1 MSDEAPTLDLS
12 ALDFRP
18 AWAKD
23 PSAAPAAPREFRE
36 PRPARGGFKRPG
48 QPGGKFGA
56 PRRGGPKPSGKKFDG
71 PRRDDRQPPPP
82 PPNPFPWLRIAF
94 TATAPAVETV
104 VAQVRHTGKTFSL
117 FDIARILLRNPA
129 SYTID
134 LTSAPKQPEGPFWVV
149 DVDSSV
155 WLDREAAVRHLL
167 RKKRDEFYRAETV
180 ATEPPKGNFPVVAV
194 CGMSGVLLG
203 PPNHHDFER
212 RLRELHRERFA
223 RLDFETFRARLKM
236 ERDPEVIEKW
246 RAEVSQT
253 TQYQPLLGES
263 AGKLPDLAA
272 VERHFAEHHAAA
284 HLKFVDVAPVPGD
297 PKTTAVDPALA
308 PLLNHAR
315 DEEERFPLRLA
326 QSLSRALS
334 GAGLRFYKSPNRTTF
349 VSAARPRHLNLEE
362 VPVSDSIK
370 KILELIREKKSLRR
384 PQLLNLLAPKPS
396 ESSPVAAPLAT
407 PPGGSPAPVVTNAP
421 ESPTASAA
429 PQTPD
434 PANPPAEPT
443 APPSSETSSV
453 AAPSPAPI
461 VPSAPEPSTSS
472 AAPVAAP
479 SPAPVVST
487 DPAREAIVNDL
498 LWLTH
503 EGYVIEYADGRLESV
518 PPPKHPP
525 APAPETPPSAAPA
538 EAAAAVAEPP
548 ASSPSSSVP
557 RVEAAP
563 KNPAG

>member
-1 MSDEAPTLDLS
+1 MPEDAPSLDLS

-23 PSAAPAAPREFRE
+23 PSAAPSVPREIRE
-36 PRPARGGFKRPG
+36 PRPEKRGAFPR
-48 QPGGKFGA
+48 GGKFPGKPGG
-56 PRRGGPKPSGKKFDG
+56 PRRGPKPHGKKFDG
-71 PRRDDRQPPPP
+71 PRRDDRKPAPP

-104 VAQVRHTGKTFSL
+104 VQQVRHTGKTFSL

-149 DVDSSV
+149 DADHSV
-155 WLDREAAVRHLL
+155 WLSRDSAVRHLL
-167 RKKRDEFYRAETV
+167 RKKRDELYRSETV
-180 ATEPPKGNFPVVAV
+180 EVEAPKGNFPVVAV

-212 RLRELHRERFA
+212 KLRELHRERFS
-223 RLDFETFRARLKM
+223 RMDFETFRSRLKM

-246 RAEVSQT
+246 RAEASKAT
-253 TQYQPLLGES
+253 EFYPREGENPE
-263 AGKLPDLAA
+263 KLANLAA
-272 VERHFAEHHAAA
+272 VERHFAEHHAPA
-284 HLKFVDVAPVPGD
+284 HIKFVDVAPVPGD

-334 GAGLRFYKSPNRTTF
+334 SAGLRFHKSANRTTF
-349 VSAARPRHLNLEE
+349 VSASRPRHLNLDE

-384 PQLLNLLAPKPS
+384 TQLLDILAP
-396 ESSPVAAPLAT
+396 
-407 PPGGSPAPVVTNAP
+407 
-421 ESPTASAA
+421 
-429 PQTPD
+429 
-434 PANPPAEPT
+434 
-443 APPSSETSSV
+443 
-453 AAPSPAPI
+453 AAPSPSPIPAPAP
-461 VPSAPEPSTSS
+461 VSEPATSEPAGPFVDASPEPVVHP
-472 AAPVAAP
+472 AAPLPANQSASEP
-479 SPAPVVST
+479 EAPVVSS
-487 DPAREAIVNDL
+487 DPVRDSIVNDL

-525 APAPETPPSAAPA
+525 KSTSDEATISADSAPALAAPQQTTA
-538 EAAAAVAEPP
+538 TVENPP
-548 ASSPSSSVP
+548 A
-557 RVEAAP
+557 
-563 KNPAG
+563 

>member
-23 PSAAPAAPREFRE
+23 PSSAPSAPREFRE
-36 PRPARGGFKRPG
+36 PRPDRPEKRGGFPR
-48 QPGGKFGA
+48 GGKFEGRPGG
-56 PRRGGPKPSGKKFDG
+56 PRRGGPKPQGGKFDG
-71 PRRDDRQPPPP
+71 PRRDDRQPEPP

-104 VAQVRHTGKTFSL
+104 VTQVRHTGKTFSL

-149 DVDSSV
+149 DADRSV
-155 WLDREAAVRHLL
+155 WLNRESAVRHLL

-180 ATEPPKGNFPVVAV
+180 ETEPPKGNFPVVAV

-212 RLRELHRERFA
+212 RLRGLHRERFA
-223 RLDFETFRARLKM
+223 RLDFETFRSRLKM

-246 RAEVSQT
+246 RAEASKT
-253 TQYQPLLGES
+253 TVYFPLAGEDPE
-263 AGKLPDLAA
+263 KLSDLAA
-272 VERHFAEHHAAA
+272 VERHFAEHHAPA
-284 HLKFVDVAPVPGD
+284 HLKFTDLAAVPGD

-308 PLLNHAR
+308 PLLNYAR
-315 DEEERFPLRLA
+315 GEEERFPLRLA

-349 VSAARPRHLNLEE
+349 VSGARPRHLNLDE

-384 PQLLNLLAPKPS
+384 PQLLNLLAPPGP
-396 ESSPVAAPLAT
+396 ESLQVADPAGPPPVAAAAC
-407 PPGGSPAPVVTNAP
+407 PPVCGSPAPVV
-421 ESPTASAA
+421 
-429 PQTPD
+429 
-434 PANPPAEPT
+434 
-443 APPSSETSSV
+443 SSEDR
-453 AAPSPAPI
+453 
-461 VPSAPEPSTSS
+461 EPSTPTTV
-472 AAPVAAP
+472 APVN
-479 SPAPVVST
+479 
-487 DPAREAIVNDL
+487 PAREAVVNDL

-525 APAPETPPSAAPA
+525 KPAAPEEPVTAATPPPDVATNEAPAAASGETPAA
-538 EAAAAVAEPP
+538 
-548 ASSPSSSVP
+548 
-557 RVEAAP
+557 
-563 KNPAG
+563 

>member
-36 PRPARGGFKRPG
+36 PRPEKRGGFQPRGGKFPG
-48 QPGGKFGA
+48 QPGG
-56 PRRGGPKPSGKKFDG
+56 PRRGGPRPPGKKSAA
-71 PRRDDRQPPPP
+71 PRRDDRQPP

-117 FDIARILLRNPA
+117 FDIARILLRNPV

-149 DVDSSV
+149 DADHSV
-155 WLDREAAVRHLL
+155 WLNREAAVRHLL

-180 ATEPPKGNFPVVAV
+180 EIEPPKGNFPVVAV

-212 RLRELHRERFA
+212 KLRELHRERFA
-223 RLDFETFRARLKM
+223 RLDFETFRTRLKM
-236 ERDPEVIEKW
+236 ERTPEVIDKW
-246 RAEVSQT
+246 RAEASRT
-253 TQYQPLLGES
+253 TVYFPLAGENPDQ
-263 AGKLPDLAA
+263 LPDLAA
-272 VERHFAEHHAAA
+272 VERHFGEHHAGA
-284 HLKFVDVAPVPGD
+284 HIKFVDLAPVPGD

-308 PLLNHAR
+308 PLLNYAR
-315 DEEERFPLRLA
+315 GEEERFPLRLA

-334 GAGLRFYKSPNRTTF
+334 AAGLRFHKSPNRTTF
-349 VSAARPRHLNLEE
+349 VSAARPRHLNLDE
-362 VPVSDSIK
+362 VPVSDGIR
-370 KILELIREKKSLRR
+370 KILELIRQKKSLRR
-384 PQLLNLLAPKPS
+384 PQLLDLLAPKSPAAPTATELETS
-396 ESSPVAAPLAT
+396 ESPSAAAPACA
-407 PPGGSPAPVVTNAP
+407 PVGGSPPPAVPPAP
-421 ESPTASAA
+421 EASA
-429 PQTPD
+429 
-434 PANPPAEPT
+434 PA
-443 APPSSETSSV
+443 
-453 AAPSPAPI
+453 
-461 VPSAPEPSTSS
+461 
-472 AAPVAAP
+472 
-479 SPAPVVST
+479 VVT
-487 DPAREAIVNDL
+487 DPAREAVVNDL

-525 APAPETPPSAAPA
+525 KPGESPAPESASPA
-538 EAAAAVAEPP
+538 DAEVSGHPAV
-548 ASSPSSSVP
+548 
-557 RVEAAP
+557 
-563 KNPAG
+563 

>member
-1 MSDEAPTLDLS
+1 MSEEAPTLDLS

-23 PSAAPAAPREFRE
+23 PSSAPSAPREFRE
-36 PRPARGGFKRPG
+36 PRPEKRGGFPRGNKFEG
-48 QPGGKFGA
+48 KPGG
-56 PRRGGPKPSGKKFDG
+56 PRRDGPKPHGKKFDG
-71 PRRDDRQPPPP
+71 PRRDDNRPPPP

-149 DVDSSV
+149 DADRSV
-155 WLDREAAVRHLL
+155 WLQREAAVRHLL

-180 ATEPPKGNFPVVAV
+180 ETEPPKGNFPVVAV

-212 RLRELHRERFA
+212 KLRDLHRERFA
-223 RLDFETFRARLKM
+223 RLDFETFRSRLKM

-246 RAEVSQT
+246 RAEASKT
-253 TQYQPLLGES
+253 IEYFPLAGENPE
-263 AGKLPDLAA
+263 KLSDLAA
-272 VERHFAEHHAAA
+272 VERHFAEHHAPA
-284 HLKFVDVAPVPGD
+284 HLKFVDLAPVPGD
-297 PKTTAVDPALA
+297 PKTTAVDPALG

-334 GAGLRFYKSPNRTTF
+334 AAGLRFYKSPNRTTF
-349 VSAARPRHLNLEE
+349 VSAARPRHLNLDE

-370 KILELIREKKSLRR
+370 KILELIRARKSIRR
-384 PQLLNLLAPKPS
+384 PQLLDLLAP
-396 ESSPVAAPLAT
+396 T
-407 PPGGSPAPVVTNAP
+407 
-421 ESPTASAA
+421 
-429 PQTPD
+429 
-434 PANPPAEPT
+434 
-443 APPSSETSSV
+443 
-453 AAPSPAPI
+453 
-461 VPSAPEPSTSS
+461 
-472 AAPVAAP
+472 VAAP
-479 SPAPVVST
+479 SPAPVVAPDSIPSADSDPAAPPPAEPAT
-487 DPAREAIVNDL
+487 APTNPEVSNSVPAVPVNPAREAVVNDL

-503 EGYVIEYADGRLESV
+503 EGYVIEFADGRLESV
-518 PPPKHPP
+518 PPPKNPP
-525 APAPETPPSAAPA
+525 KPETAAAPISTESNEGHEGKEQAGPDAEAPTDAAPE
-538 EAAAAVAEPP
+538 
-548 ASSPSSSVP
+548 
-557 RVEAAP
+557 
-563 KNPAG
+563 G

>member
-23 PSAAPAAPREFRE
+23 PSSAPSAPREFRE
-36 PRPARGGFKRPG
+36 PRPEKRGGFQRPG
-48 QPGGKFGA
+48 KPGGKFGA
-56 PRRGGPKPSGKKFDG
+56 PRRGRPDKPHGKKFDG
-71 PRRDDRQPPPP
+71 PRRRDEDRLPPP

-94 TATAPAVETV
+94 TATSPAVETV
-104 VAQVRHTGKTFSL
+104 VTQVRHTGKTFSL

-149 DVDSSV
+149 DVDHSV
-155 WLDREAAVRHLL
+155 WLNRESAVRHLL

-180 ATEPPKGNFPVVAV
+180 ETEPPKGNFPVVAV

-212 RLRELHRERFA
+212 KLRELHRERFS
-223 RLDFETFRARLKM
+223 RLDFETFRSRLKM

-246 RAEVSQT
+246 RAEASKT
-253 TQYQPLLGES
+253 TEYYPLAGENPE
-263 AGKLPDLAA
+263 KLADLAA
-272 VERHFAEHHAAA
+272 VERHFAEHHASA
-284 HLKFVDVAPVPGD
+284 HLKFTDLAPVPGD

-315 DEEERFPLRLA
+315 GEEERFPLRLA

-334 GAGLRFYKSPNRTTF
+334 GAGLRFHKSPNRTTF
-349 VSAARPRHLNLEE
+349 VSASRPRHLNLEE

-370 KILELIREKKSLRR
+370 KILELIRAKKSLRR
-384 PQLLNLLAPKPS
+384 PQLLDLLAP
-396 ESSPVAAPLAT
+396 PLADT
-407 PPGGSPAPVVTNAP
+407 S
-421 ESPTASAA
+421 AS
-429 PQTPD
+429 T
-434 PANPPAEPT
+434 
-443 APPSSETSSV
+443 
-453 AAPSPAPI
+453 
-461 VPSAPEPSTSS
+461 
-472 AAPVAAP
+472 PVAAP
-479 SPAPVVST
+479 SSPGLGPSEPEAPAPAVLPESKALAT
-487 DPAREAIVNDL
+487 AATADPTREALINDL

-525 APAPETPPSAAPA
+525 KPAPETTSPVSAAPA
-538 EAAAAVAEPP
+538 RTEDTGSAEE
-548 ASSPSSSVP
+548 PS
-557 RVEAAP
+557 A
-563 KNPAG
+563 

>member
-23 PSAAPAAPREFRE
+23 PSSAPPIPREFRE
-36 PRPARGGFKRPG
+36 PRPDKRGGFKR
-48 QPGGKFGA
+48 GGKPSG
-56 PRRGGPKPSGKKFDG
+56 PRHGGPKPHGKKFDG
-71 PRRDDRQPPPP
+71 PRREANKPPPP

-94 TATAPAVETV
+94 TATPPAVETV

-149 DVDSSV
+149 DADHSV
-155 WLDREAAVRHLL
+155 WLNRESAVRHLL
-167 RKKRDEFYRAETV
+167 RKKRDEFYRAEIV
-180 ATEPPKGNFPVVAV
+180 ETEPPKGNFPVIAV

-223 RLDFETFRARLKM
+223 RMDFETLRSRLKM

-246 RAEVSQT
+246 RAETSKT
-253 TQYQPLLGES
+253 TEYYPIACENPE
-263 AGKLPDLAA
+263 KLPDLAA
-272 VERHFAEHHAAA
+272 VERHFAEHHASA

-308 PLLNHAR
+308 PLLNYAR

-334 GAGLRFYKSPNRTTF
+334 AAGLRFYKSPNRTTF
-349 VSAARPRHLNLEE
+349 VSGARPRYLNLEE

-370 KILELIREKKSLRR
+370 KILELIRAKKSLRR
-384 PQLLNLLAPKPS
+384 PQLLDLLAPPPATSEAPTTHPS
-396 ESSPVAAPLAT
+396 EQPPAAAT
-407 PPGGSPAPVVTNAP
+407 PATTEGAPTEAVVATDASSKSLP
-421 ESPTASAA
+421 ASA
-429 PQTPD
+429 PSD
-434 PANPPAEPT
+434 PT
-443 APPSSETSSV
+443 
-453 AAPSPAPI
+453 
-461 VPSAPEPSTSS
+461 
-472 AAPVAAP
+472 
-479 SPAPVVST
+479 
-487 DPAREAIVNDL
+487 REAIVNDL

-525 APAPETPPSAAPA
+525 KPTA
-538 EAAAAVAEPP
+538 EASGSKPSVETSDLARGTVEPGAPCNAVSEQPMVASP
-548 ASSPSSSVP
+548 ASPDSVTP
-557 RVEAAP
+557 
-563 KNPAG
+563 

>member
-23 PSAAPAAPREFRE
+23 PSSAPSAPREFRE
-36 PRPARGGFKRPG
+36 PRPEKRGGFKPRGGKFTG
-48 QPGGKFGA
+48 QPGG
-56 PRRGGPKPSGKKFDG
+56 PRRGGPKTHGKKFDG

-134 LTSAPKQPEGPFWVV
+134 LTSAPKQPEGPFWVA
-149 DVDSSV
+149 DVDHSV
-155 WLDREAAVRHLL
+155 WLNRESAVRHLL
-167 RKKRDEFYRAETV
+167 RKKRDEFYRAEIV
-180 ATEPPKGNFPVVAV
+180 EIEPPKGNFPVVAV

-212 RLRELHRERFA
+212 KLRDLHRERFS
-223 RLDFETFRARLKM
+223 RMDFETFRSRLKM
-236 ERDPEVIEKW
+236 ERAPEVIEKW
-246 RAEVSQT
+246 RAEASKT
-253 TQYQPLLGES
+253 TEYFPLSGENPE
-263 AGKLPDLAA
+263 KLPDLAA
-272 VERHFAEHHAAA
+272 VERHFAEHHAPA
-284 HLKFVDVAPVPGD
+284 HLKFVDIAPVPGD

-334 GAGLRFYKSPNRTTF
+334 AAGLRFYKSPNRTTF
-349 VSAARPRHLNLEE
+349 VSAARPRHLNLDE

-384 PQLLNLLAPKPS
+384 PQLLELLAPAAAGTTAAGDGTATGGEAEAPADPAATKA
-396 ESSPVAAPLAT
+396 AAP
-407 PPGGSPAPVVTNAP
+407 
-421 ESPTASAA
+421 
-429 PQTPD
+429 
-434 PANPPAEPT
+434 
-443 APPSSETSSV
+443 
-453 AAPSPAPI
+453 
-461 VPSAPEPSTSS
+461 
-472 AAPVAAP
+472 
-479 SPAPVVST
+479 
-487 DPAREAIVNDL
+487 DPAREAVVNDL

-503 EGYVIEYADGRLESV
+503 EGYVIEFADGRLESV

-525 APAPETPPSAAPA
+525 KPETAAAPVSTEANEGNEGKEQSAPDTEAPADTGSE
-538 EAAAAVAEPP
+538 
-548 ASSPSSSVP
+548 
-557 RVEAAP
+557 
-563 KNPAG
+563 G